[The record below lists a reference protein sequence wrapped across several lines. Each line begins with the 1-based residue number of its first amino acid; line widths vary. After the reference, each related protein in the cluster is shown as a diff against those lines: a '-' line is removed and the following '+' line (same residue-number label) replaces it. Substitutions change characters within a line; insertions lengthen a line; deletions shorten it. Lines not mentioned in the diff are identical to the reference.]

1 VSGGLQSA
9 KEADK
14 TKPMTTL
21 TAWTLTPDGTTINL
35 SDTVIRLGLILAVYL
50 AFTLAQRYLVRSQL
64 LQSVALQLNLLVLS
78 LLVIVC
84 LEPLLAQMRSQVGS
98 AIMASAAFLGVAIG
112 LKLLDVAFFELVAR
126 WRQQPPVPLVVRDI
140 ARWGLGMVAL
150 VVIMHGFFPELNLN
164 VLTVS
169 SLVVGYIVGNAT
181 QDTLGN
187 LFAGL
192 ALNTERPF
200 QIGDWVT
207 VGGHVG
213 MIVDTT
219 WRATRLRTKNEDYIV
234 IPNASIAKESVIN
247 FSRPTPKHACR
258 LSIGV
263 SYDTPPN
270 RARQVIL
277 DVLRETPRVSAEP
290 APVVYLVNYG
300 DFAINFTIKFFI
312 DDYAI
317 IDNVQS
323 DVLDRLWYAFRR
335 EGISIPFPVH
345 DERQHDAMAEAE
357 AQRVAEQ
364 TAIRQLLSGVDM
376 FQSLTPEELNL
387 LVDQAKFK
395 LFAAGES
402 LCRQGESGD
411 SFYIIS
417 RGRVAVLM
425 SAAGGPPVVVAHT
438 ESGGFFGEMSLLTGE
453 PRSGTVRA
461 ETDVEVLRVAKQDF
475 AGLLQANEGLAGKIA
490 SVLEKRL
497 AERQNLRSAF
507 ANQETNPEIRIALA
521 TRIRRFF
528 GLGKT

>member
-1 VSGGLQSA
+1 MLQSSN
-9 KEADK
+9 EADK
-14 TKPMTTL
+14 TESMTTL
-21 TAWTLTPDGTTINL
+21 AAWTLIQDGAPINL
-35 SDTVIRLGLILAVYL
+35 SDTLIRLGLILAIYL
-50 AFTLAQRYLVRSQL
+50 VFTLTQRFLIRSQL
-64 LQSVALQLNLLVLS
+64 VQSVGLQLNLLVLV
-78 LLVIVC
+78 LLVILC
-84 LEPLLAQMRSQVGS
+84 LEPLLARMKSQVGS

-112 LKLLDVAFFELVAR
+112 LKLVDVVLFEWVAR
-126 WRQQPPVPLVVRDI
+126 WRQRPPVPLVVRDI
-140 ARWGLGMVAL
+140 ARWGVGLVAL
-150 VVIMHGFFPELNLN
+150 VLIVHVFFPELNLN

-187 LFAGL
+187 LVAGL

-234 IPNASIAKESVIN
+234 IPNASIAKESIIN
-247 FSRPTPKHACR
+247 YSRPTAKHGCH

-277 DVLRETPRVSAEP
+277 DVLRETPRVGSEP
-290 APVVYLVNYG
+290 APVVFLVNYG
-300 DFAINFTIKFFI
+300 DFAINFTIKLFI

-317 IDNVQS
+317 IDIVQS
-323 DVLDRLWYAFRR
+323 DVMDRLWYAFRR
-335 EGISIPFPVH
+335 EGISIPFPVR
-345 DERQHDAMAEAE
+345 DMRQRDAMADEE
-357 AQRVAEQ
+357 AQRLAERK
-364 TAIRQLLSGVDM
+364 AIRHLLSGVDM
-376 FQSLTPEELNL
+376 FQSLSLEEINR
-387 LVDQAKFK
+387 LVDEAKFK
-395 LFAAGES
+395 LFAAGEN
-402 LCRQGESGD
+402 LCRQGEAGD

-425 SAAGGPPVVVAHT
+425 SGAGRQPVVVAHT
-438 ESGGFFGEMSLLTGE
+438 DSGGFFGEMSLLTGE
-453 PRSGTVRA
+453 PRSGTVCA
-461 ETDVEVLRVAKQDF
+461 ETDVEVLCVAKQDF

-490 SVLEKRL
+490 SVLEERL
-497 AERQNLRSAF
+497 AERQNLRTAF
-507 ANQETNPEIRIALA
+507 ANQETNPEIRTDLA

-528 GLGKT
+528 GLGQA